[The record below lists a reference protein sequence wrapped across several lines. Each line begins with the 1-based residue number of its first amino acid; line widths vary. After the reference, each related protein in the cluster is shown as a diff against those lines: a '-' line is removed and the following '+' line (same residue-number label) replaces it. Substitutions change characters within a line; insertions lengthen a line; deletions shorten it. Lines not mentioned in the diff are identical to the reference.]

1 MALHAST
8 KFSPTEVQILDV
20 TCRAIARYGARKI
33 NLTEIAELAGVSR
46 TTLYRH
52 FPAKDHLLLA
62 VADYEMEFYEAVFIT
77 ELAGLRGLERLEQ
90 SLRILA
96 DFDRPALAGLVPQE
110 PAFVLDQLPYSLR
123 VMAATLVPVFL
134 EVADEL
140 GLDVDTVDDLADLT
154 VRTALSHLL
163 IESTK
168 ESQLLWEL
176 RHICGLTPLRGRQ
189 AQAGSQ

>member
-1 MALHAST
+1 
-8 KFSPTEVQILDV
+8 
-20 TCRAIARYGARKI
+20 
-33 NLTEIAELAGVSR
+33 
-46 TTLYRH
+46 
-52 FPAKDHLLLA
+52 
-62 VADYEMEFYEAVFIT
+62 
-77 ELAGLRGLERLEQ
+77 
-90 SLRILA
+90 
-96 DFDRPALAGLVPQE
+96 VPQE